1 MRKTYFINLILYTAI
16 LVLTMFIVGCIAC
29 FFDIP
34 SLLMVLLPT
43 ILMLLT
49 CYRLS
54 EMGQYFSI
62 AFSDKKAD
70 TEEIKKGIVFFKT
83 MQKYL
88 LIASGIGVMMG
99 LIAMLATLEDPEYIG
114 KGLALALL
122 TLLYS
127 LYFNMIIA
135 IPFRSS
141 LEKKLAEQGVNS

>member
-1 MRKTYFINLILYTAI
+1 MRKTYFISLILYTAI
-16 LVLTMFIVGCIAC
+16 LILAMFIVGCIAC

-43 ILMLLT
+43 LLMLLT

-70 TEEIKKGIVFFKT
+70 PVELEKGIGFFKA

-88 LIASGIGVMMG
+88 FIASGVGVMMG
-99 LIAMLATLEDPEYIG
+99 LIAMLATLDDPEYIG

-122 TLLYS
+122 TMLYS
-127 LYFNMIIA
+127 LYFTIIIA
-135 IPFRSS
+135 VPLRSA
-141 LEKKLAEQGVNS
+141 LEKKRTDN